1 MHPHDGGGWKNAHP
15 ASCHTANETEEQ
27 FIQFIEENAY
37 SSMDIFLSQ
46 NNSFS
51 VQPFFVND
59 WYLLAQLLEVDAGVI
74 SHDLSTL
81 NISLNPDLSYYVRIV
96 DPKLQTIIRNPYTI
110 PRTLINLKQ
119 NAGRVQAYFKV
130 IMLKYL
136 TKILHICV

>member
-1 MHPHDGGGWKNAHP
+1 
-15 ASCHTANETEEQ
+15 
-27 FIQFIEENAY
+27 
-37 SSMDIFLSQ
+37 MDIFLSQ

-136 TKILHICV
+136 TKILHICVSGN